1 MALFL
6 AGMANLFVGMGQLVT
21 QEPGFGDVIVGRRGE
36 LMLFRLM
43 PFSHH
48 MKKAQAELVVGLDW
62 KLTRVFTHWEAVDR
76 QLPVAHPLVLLEDL
90 TREIA
95 QSMMADLPGLRAV
108 VQEQE
113 TVFALARG
121 NYKVLKKQVHE
132 ALRLFNCFMRGYR
145 WTVWFGMAQRVPGRG
160 QSYGRWSRAASRSQT
175 LWEEMVKAGVQA
187 DAQAPPLTLGDDTT
201 VEQFAELVRRFDAA
215 YWAIVAAE
223 VGLKLARGNLRLA
236 QIKATTML
244 MAYGHGLR
252 ARFGDKGELIKSMPE
267 LWPKSTMNKKKKGKA
282 KKKARKDSVGTG
294 RGIVPQRAG
303 VGVALPG

>member
-1 MALFL
+1 M
-6 AGMANLFVGMGQLVT
+6 FVGMGQFVVRET
-21 QEPGFGDVIVGRRGE
+21 GSGDAIVVRRGE
-36 LMLFRLM
+36 LMFFRLL
-43 PFSHH
+43 PFPDC
-48 MKKAQAELVVGLDW
+48 MKKAQAELVVGLDR

-76 QLPVAHPLVLLEDL
+76 KLPAAHPLVLLEDL
-90 TREIA
+90 TRAAA
-95 QSMMADLPGLRAV
+95 QSLVADLPGLRAV

-113 TVFALARG
+113 TVFAIARG

-145 WTVWFGMAQRVPGRG
+145 WTVWFGMVQRVPGRG

-187 DAQAPPLTLGDDTT
+187 DPQAPLLTLGDDST

-223 VGLKLARGNLRLA
+223 VGLRLARGNLRLA

-282 KKKARKDSVGTG
+282 KKKARKESVGTG